1 LGDSTGISLG
11 YVSAGVTTETI
22 DYVQATNTWSFGGG
36 TGVVSPTAPKS
47 IVLEN
52 VGATAFV
59 VLDFAV
65 GYAAPT
71 VDGTYTITLSTADYN
86 LGFFSWDNG
95 KYTPFSFGVGKTID
109 FGIPVITKWE
119 TIKPTMDLDEFSG
132 GKFLDVVGA
141 GGGSNKYVVYE
152 HTISALNTLSPLP
165 STATSVQQITLEV
178 NGLDLVY
185 GAGRDFTVAGSGVT
199 LIPANIGYNIEST
212 DVVVSKYFRV

>member
-1 LGDSTGISLG
+1 
-11 YVSAGVTTETI
+11 
-22 DYVQATNTWSFGGG
+22 
-36 TGVVSPTAPKS
+36 
-47 IVLEN
+47 
-52 VGATAFV
+52 
-59 VLDFAV
+59 
-65 GYAAPT
+65 
-71 VDGTYTITLSTADYN
+71 
-86 LGFFSWDNG
+86 
-95 KYTPFSFGVGKTID
+95 
-109 FGIPVITKWE
+109 
-119 TIKPTMDLDEFSG
+119 MDLDEFSG